1 MLTYCFAIE
10 GVLEHLRRCT
20 TNMLSG
26 TEVRSGESCGL
37 TAATEMK
44 EIAACSF
51 TKAWAHP
58 THIDICT
65 TAYDS

>member
-1 MLTYCFAIE
+1 
-10 GVLEHLRRCT
+10 
-20 TNMLSG
+20 MLSG